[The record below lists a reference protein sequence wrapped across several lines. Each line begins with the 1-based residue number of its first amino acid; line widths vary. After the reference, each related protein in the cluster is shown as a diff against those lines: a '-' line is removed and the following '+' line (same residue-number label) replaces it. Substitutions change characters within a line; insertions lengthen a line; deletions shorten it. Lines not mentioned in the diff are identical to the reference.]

1 MMNGNGNKIIKG
13 LKLMKYS
20 LAFRMNIVLMIVFT
34 VAGLVYEVTTVFS
47 QMGGDR
53 SHGITNYNGIWML
66 AISPIYATQLMYGL
80 SLSGVIQSSSAKK
93 SLLVY
98 SAAGYKAVTEII
110 CFAILAVTRYLC
122 CRLSGTYSGD
132 ILFGLIFYGLF
143 SMLLSLYTIVIYR
156 YTTLGYVVMLPII
169 IACMLIPI
177 FLNRNAANF
186 SPISLMN
193 RLPFGESYV
202 GSLAVGAAI
211 VVIDIV
217 LFYILSN
224 LLYKVP
230 LSEKAFRQ
238 LLSRSK

>member
-1 MMNGNGNKIIKG
+1 MMNSNGKKMING

-20 LAFRMNIVLMIVFT
+20 LAFKMNIVLMIAFT
-34 VAGLVYEVTTVFS
+34 VLGLAYEVTTVFS
-47 QMGGDR
+47 QMGGDPSR
-53 SHGITNYNGIWML
+53 GITNYNGIWML

-98 SAAGYKAVTEII
+98 SAVGYKAIAEII

-122 CRLSGTYSGD
+122 CRFSGVYSGD
-132 ILFGLIFYGLF
+132 ILFGLVFFGLF
-143 SMLLSLYTIVIYR
+143 SMILSLYTIIIYR
-156 YTTLGYVVMLPII
+156 NTTVGYVIMLPII
-169 IACMLIPI
+169 IACMLVPV
-177 FLNRNAANF
+177 FLNRKAVDF
-186 SPISLMN
+186 SPVLLME
-193 RLPFGESYV
+193 RLPFGESYA

-211 VVIDIV
+211 VIVDIV